1 MPSPE
6 DRPERPYVPLDLQ
19 AILDECCEEGRYPN
33 DIDYRMDANP
43 PLTGD
48 DARWADALLREQ
60 GRR

>member
-1 MPSPE
+1 MA
-6 DRPERPYVPLDLQ
+6 R
-19 AILDECCEEGRYPN
+19 
-33 DIDYRMDANP
+33 DIDYSEDPDP